1 MAHTRIGLLH
11 PGQMGSA
18 VGRALVEAGHRVLW
32 VSADRSPESRER
44 AAQAGMEDAGTLE
57 ALVAQAEVILSIC
70 PPHAA
75 SEVAGQ
81 VAALGFTGIY
91 TDCNAISPERT
102 RAVETTIAGAG
113 ATYVDGGIVGG
124 PPAGG
129 PPRTWL
135 YLSGAAADR
144 VAACFPA
151 EALHVVVLSE
161 RIGAASALKMCYA
174 ANTKGTSALFAAILA
189 LAEQA
194 GVRDALERQWGES
207 LTVSAHKR
215 ATDSALK
222 AVAVSWARCTRSRRP
237 SRNPACPAASTLR
250 PRRSTNAWAPFKGRT
265 EPPELGDVLDTLS
278 HNTLSSMSISEGML
292 PEFDHEVAGVRTTL
306 ERVPSDKLDW
316 KPHPAS
322 GSMGWLAGHLAN
334 LPTWAVLTIQQDDL
348 DLLPGGKP
356 LGQPPPPTD
365 SAALVDT
372 LRPQCR
378 GRSGRHCRRRRR
390 RPDAA
395 LVAAAERRHPHD
407 HAQGGGAAHLRV
419 QPSDPPPCA
428 ARRIPAAQRHR
439 GPFALRSLRRRGP
452 ELIVIT
458 VAPSAAADTVRRS

>member
-1 MAHTRIGLLH
+1 MEQTRIGLLH

-18 VGRALVEAGHRVLW
+18 VGRALVDAGHRVLW

-44 AAQAGMEDAGTLE
+44 AAQAGMEDAGTLD
-57 ALVAQAEVILSIC
+57 ALAAQAEMILSIC

-81 VAALGFTGIY
+81 VAACGFTGVY
-91 TDCNAISPERT
+91 ADCNAISPDRT
-102 RAVETTIAGAG
+102 RAVETIVVRSG

-135 YLSGAAADR
+135 YLSGPAADR

-189 LAEQA
+189 LAEQE

-207 LTVSAHKR
+207 LTASAHKR

-222 AVAVSWARCTRSRRP
+222 AWRFVGEMHEI
-237 SRNPACPAASTLR
+237 AATFAESGLPGGFHAAAAEIYER
-250 PRRSTNAWAPFKGRT
+250 LALFKGRT
-265 EPPELGDVLDTLS
+265 ETPELGDVLDTLS
-278 HNTLSSMSISEGML
+278 HNTLSSMSISDGML

-356 LGQPPPPTD
+356 LDQPPPPVD
-365 SAALVDT
+365 SAALVATFD
-372 LRPQCR
+372 RN
-378 GRSGRHCRRRRR
+378 
-390 RPDAA
+390 
-395 LVAAAERRHPHD
+395 AAAARAAIAGAVDADLMRPWSLLRNGVTLMTMSKVAVLRIFVFNHLIH
-407 HAQGGGAAHLRV
+407 HRAQLGVYLRLNDIAV
-419 QPSDPPPCA
+419 PSLY
-428 ARRIPAAQRHR
+428 
-439 GPFALRSLRRRGP
+439 G
-452 ELIVIT
+452 
-458 VAPSAAADTVRRS
+458 PSADEAPN